1 MIIDNLRRIQ
11 AEMEASCLR
20 SNRLPSDVL
29 LIAVSK
35 TQPEEAI
42 REAYEA
48 GQRLFGEN
56 KAQELIK
63 KKQNL
68 PEDICWHFIGNLQRN
83 KVKYLVGEVALIH
96 SVNSPALA
104 LEIEKV
110 AARRGLVQ
118 DILIEVNIAEEES
131 KHGSALPQAEE
142 ILRMMPELT
151 HVKAR
156 GLMAVAPFSDNAET
170 VRPYFK
176 KMRELLD
183 IWKPLLPDPE
193 AFCQLSMGMSGDF
206 EVAIEEG
213 ASYIRVGTA
222 LFGARHYAS
231 NER

>member
-11 AEMEASCLR
+11 AEMEAACLR
-20 SNRLPSDVL
+20 SKRLPSDVL

-142 ILRMMPELT
+142 ILRMIPELT

-156 GLMAVAPFSDNAET
+156 GLMAVAPFTDNAET

>member
-11 AEMEASCLR
+11 AEMEAACLR
-20 SNRLPSDVL
+20 SKRLPSDVL